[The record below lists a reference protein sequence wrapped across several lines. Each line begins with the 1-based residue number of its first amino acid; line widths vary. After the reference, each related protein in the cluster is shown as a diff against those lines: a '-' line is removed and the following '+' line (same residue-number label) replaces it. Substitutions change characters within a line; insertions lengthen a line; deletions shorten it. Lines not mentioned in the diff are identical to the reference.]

1 MSGKSGVANSH
12 EGALLGWF
20 QLPANR
26 GFHIARPAGDPRLDD
41 QAWRNDFRI
50 LANRFKCAPV
60 GAHSRVAPFPT
71 GMPERSYEVA
81 GQIFELA
88 RTGSCLNISMR
99 GRLDQAWR
107 SGYCERMELRSL
119 PKIELH
125 LHLDCSLSF
134 QAVSRL
140 APSVTREEYQRDYI
154 APERCANLADFL
166 SRAPKGFRLMQT
178 EDALRLVTEDVFQQL
193 IDDGVIYAEIRF
205 APLLHMERGLSPERV
220 VSVVERSV
228 ERLIRETGMQAGL
241 ILCTLRHFTEA
252 QSMLTAKLL
261 KEFRGSRVVALDL
274 AGDEAG
280 FPLHTH
286 IAAYRYAQEH
296 GLFRTAHAGEG
307 LGPESVWETLR
318 LLDPHRIGHGTRS
331 IEDPKLVEHLR
342 RKRIHLEI
350 CPTSNVQIIPSIGSV
365 QEHPIDR
372 LYRAGV
378 SLNVNSDSRMLTP
391 TTLTKEYESLQ
402 RVFNWSEQDLLR
414 TNLMALDTAF
424 ADDAV
429 KQQPRERFLE
439 AFGRTNPSS

>member
-1 MSGKSGVANSH
+1 MRAS
-12 EGALLGWF
+12 
-20 QLPANR
+20 
-26 GFHIARPAGDPRLDD
+26 IA
-41 QAWRNDFRI
+41 
-50 LANRFKCAPV
+50 
-60 GAHSRVAPFPT
+60 AHSRVAPFPT

-88 RTGSCLNISMR
+88 RTDSCLNISMR
-99 GRLDQAWR
+99 GRLDRASH
-107 SGYCERMELRSL
+107 SGYRERMELRSL

-140 APSVTREEYQRDYI
+140 APSVTREEYQCDYI
-154 APERCANLADFL
+154 APARCANLADFL

-205 APLLHMERGLSPERV
+205 APLLHMERGLSPARV

-228 ERLIRETGMQAGL
+228 DHLIRETGMQAGL

-252 QSMLTAKLL
+252 QSLLTAELV
-261 KEFRGSRVVALDL
+261 EQFRGSRVVALDL

-280 FPLHTH
+280 FPLDAHVG
-286 IAAYRYAQEH
+286 AYRYAREH

-318 LLDPHRIGHGTRS
+318 LLDPHRVGHGTRS
-331 IEDPKLVEHLR
+331 IEDPKLVDHFSAGSEFTWKFALQPMSR
-342 RKRIHLEI
+342 SFLQSEAWR
-350 CPTSNVQIIPSIGSV
+350 NIPSIASTASG
-365 QEHPIDR
+365 I
-372 LYRAGV
+372 

-391 TTLTKEYESLQ
+391 TTLTREYESLQ
-402 RVFNWSEQDLLR
+402 HVFDWTEQDLLASESYGVGSCVR
-414 TNLMALDTAF
+414 
-424 ADDAV
+424 
-429 KQQPRERFLE
+429 
-439 AFGRTNPSS
+439 G

>member
-26 GFHIARPAGDPRLDD
+26 GFHIARPASDPRLDD
-41 QAWRNDFRI
+41 QAWRIDFQI
-50 LANRFKCAPV
+50 LANRFKCAPI
-60 GAHSRVAPFPT
+60 GAHSRVAPLPT
-71 GMPERSYEVA
+71 RTPERSYEVA

-88 RTGSCLNISMR
+88 RTDSCLNISMR
-99 GRLDQAWR
+99 GRLDRASC
-107 SGYCERMELRSL
+107 SGYRERMDLRSL

-134 QAVSRL
+134 QAVSAL
-140 APSVTREEYQRDYI
+140 APSVSREEYQCEYI
-154 APERCANLADFL
+154 APARCANLADFL

-178 EDALRLVTEDVFQQL
+178 EDALRLVAEDVFRQL

-205 APLLHMERGLSPERV
+205 APLLHMERGLSSERV

-228 ERLIRETGMQAGL
+228 DHLIRETGMQAGL

-252 QSMLTAKLL
+252 QSLLTAELVEK
-261 KEFRGSRVVALDL
+261 FRGSRVVALDL

-280 FPLHTH
+280 FPLDPHVG
-286 IAAYRYAQEH
+286 AYRYAREH

-307 LGPESVWETLR
+307 LGPESVWETLH
-318 LLDPHRIGHGTRS
+318 LLDPQRIGHGTRS
-331 IEDPKLVEHLR
+331 IEDPKLVEHLC
-342 RKRIHLEI
+342 RKRIHLEL
-350 CPTSNVQIIPSIGSV
+350 CPSANVQIIPSIGSME
-365 QEHPIDR
+365 EHPIDR

-391 TTLTKEYESLQ
+391 TTLTTEYECLQ
-402 RVFNWSEQDLLR
+402 RIFKWNERDLLR
-414 TNLMALDTAF
+414 TNLMGLDAAF
-424 ADDAV
+424 ADDGV
-429 KQQPRERFLE
+429 KQQPRKRFLE
-439 AFGRTNPSS
+439 AFGRTNLPA